1 MPASESK
8 ALDEAAF
15 CIKLKDVVGC
25 RGWMD
30 RGTSGPLFFGA
41 VPVALQGGGGSSGG
55 HWNAEPLSGAA
66 NKRATPDWEP

>member
-1 MPASESK
+1 M
-8 ALDEAAF
+8 ALDKAAR
-15 CIKLKDVVGC
+15 CIKLKSASNVGC

-55 HWNAEPLSGAA
+55 IGMPG
-66 NKRATPDWEP
+66 R